1 MEEMT
6 TVGIDLAKDVF
17 AICVLDARGA
27 VVERKVLRRAAFER
41 WAEALLSLSGPCVV
55 AMEACGSAHHWGRVF
70 AARGHTA
77 RLMAAEFVVPF
88 RQGGKNDGNDALAI
102 AIAARQPTM
111 RFVPVKTV
119 EQQAI
124 LAWHRMRQGWIEE
137 RTALLNRVRG
147 LLAEFGLVPGR
158 SPAVLIAAM
167 ARIVDEAAA
176 PEPMRAIVQQA
187 REQLAQL
194 DARLVACDMQ
204 IQAHARC
211 SPQAERLRALL
222 GVGPITA
229 SAVVATVPDATLFR
243 HGRLV
248 GAWLGLTPRQHSTGG
263 KTRLGASSK
272 RGDAYLRGLLVNGA
286 RSALQA
292 ALRAAPDKATR
303 LQLWMVGLARRCGY
317 QKALVAGLSNAANK
331 HARMIWAML
340 ARDER
345 YDPEAWRRHARTQP
359 SDATGMPMPSAVGMS

>member
-1 MEEMT
+1 
-6 TVGIDLAKDVF
+6 
-17 AICVLDARGA
+17 
-27 VVERKVLRRAAFER
+27 
-41 WAEALLSLSGPCVV
+41 
-55 AMEACGSAHHWGRVF
+55 
-70 AARGHTA
+70 
-77 RLMAAEFVVPF
+77 MAAEFVVPL
-88 RQGGKNDGNDALAI
+88 RQGGKNDGNNALAI
-102 AIAARQPTM
+102 AIAARQPTT
-111 RFVPVKTV
+111 RLVPVKTV

-124 LAWHRMRQGWIEE
+124 LAWHRMRQGWIDE

-167 ARIVDEAAA
+167 ARIVDEEAA
-176 PEPMRAIVQQA
+176 PEPLRAIVQQA
-187 REQLAQL
+187 REPLTQL

-204 IQAHARC
+204 IQAHARHA
-211 SPQAERLRALL
+211 PQADRIRALL

-248 GAWLGLTPRQHSTGG
+248 GTWLGLTPRQHSSGG
-263 KTRLGASSK
+263 KTQLGPSSK
-272 RGDAYLRGLLVNGA
+272 RGDADLRGLLVNGA

-303 LQLWMVGLARRCGY
+303 LRLWMVGLARRCGY

-340 ARDER
+340 TRDER
-345 YDPEAWRRHARTQP
+345 YDPRSLEAACADAAIRRNRDTNAIGGRHVLTLTAFSTDTNQIASPRCTRIDASTRSDRTEEEP
-359 SDATGMPMPSAVGMS
+359 G

>member
-1 MEEMT
+1 
-6 TVGIDLAKDVF
+6 VA
-17 AICVLDARGA
+17 
-27 VVERKVLRRAAFER
+27 ERKVLRRAAFAR
-41 WAEALLSLSGPCVV
+41 WAESLPGPCVV

-70 AARGHTA
+70 AARGHPA

-88 RQGGKNDGNDALAI
+88 RKGGKNDGNDAEAI

-167 ARIVDEAAA
+167 ARLIDEADEVTA
-176 PEPMRAIVQQA
+176 PAPMRAIVQQA
-187 REQLAQL
+187 REQLHQL
-194 DARLVACDMQ
+194 DERLAACDAQ
-204 IQAHARC
+204 IQAHARQ
-211 SPQAERLRALL
+211 SPEAERLRALL

-229 SAVVATVPDATLFR
+229 SAVVATVPDARLFR
-243 HGRLV
+243 HGRLF

-263 KTRLGASSK
+263 KTRLGSSSK
-272 RGDAYLRGLLVNGA
+272 RGDAYVRGLLVNGA

-303 LQLWMVGLARRCGY
+303 LQQWMVGLASRCGY
-317 QKALVAGLSNAANK
+317 QKALVAIANK

-340 ARDER
+340 ARDEA
-345 YDPEAWRRHARTQP
+345 YDPLAWQRHPRVQTLA
-359 SDATGMPMPSAVGMS
+359 ATRPSATALGNA

>member
-1 MEEMT
+1 MDKRT
-6 TVGIDLAKDVF
+6 TVGIDLAKEVF
-17 AICVLDARGA
+17 AVCILDAQGG

-41 WAEALLSLSGPCVV
+41 WAESLSEPCTV
-55 AMEACGSAHHWGRVF
+55 AMEACGSAHHWGRFF
-70 AARGHTA
+70 AARGHAA
-77 RLMAAEFVVPF
+77 RLIAAEFVVPF

-111 RFVPVKTV
+111 RFVSVKTV
-119 EQQAI
+119 EQQTI

-167 ARIVDEAAA
+167 ARLVDEAAA
-176 PEPMRAIVQQA
+176 PDPLRAIVQQA
-187 REQLAQL
+187 REQLHQL
-194 DARLVACDMQ
+194 DERLAVCDAQ
-204 IQAHARC
+204 IQAHARQ
-211 SPQAERLRALL
+211 SPEAERIRALL

-229 SAVVATVPDATLFR
+229 SAVVATVPDAAQFR
-243 HGRLV
+243 HGRLL
-248 GAWLGLTPRQHSTGG
+248 GAWIGLAPRQHSTGG

-303 LQLWMVGLARRCGY
+303 LQQWMVGVASRRGY
-317 QKALVAGLSNAANK
+317 QKALVAIANK

-340 ARDER
+340 ARDQT
-345 YDPEAWRRHARTQP
+345 YDPQAWQRHSRGATSPTSAAREFGT
-359 SDATGMPMPSAVGMS
+359 A

>member
-1 MEEMT
+1 MLCRKQVPRLRLVIVNPETGGEVMEEIT

-77 RLMAAEFVVPF
+77 RLMAAEFVVPL

-102 AIAARQPTM
+102 AIAARQPTT
-111 RFVPVKTV
+111 RLVPVKTV

-124 LAWHRMRQGWIEE
+124 LAWHRMRRGWIDE

-167 ARIVDEAAA
+167 ARIVDEPAA

-194 DARLVACDMQ
+194 DARLAACDMQ
-204 IQAHARC
+204 IQAHARHA
-211 SPQAERLRALL
+211 PQADRIRALL
-222 GVGPITA
+222 GMGPINAKPWWPRCPMPPCSVTA
-229 SAVVATVPDATLFR
+229 ACSAPGWGSHHASTAPAARRGWGRARNGGMPTCVVC
-243 HGRLV
+243 
-248 GAWLGLTPRQHSTGG
+248 WST
-263 KTRLGASSK
+263 
-272 RGDAYLRGLLVNGA
+272 A
-286 RSALQA
+286 R
-292 ALRAAPDKATR
+292 
-303 LQLWMVGLARRCGY
+303 ARRC
-317 QKALVAGLSNAANK
+317 
-331 HARMIWAML
+331 
-340 ARDER
+340 
-345 YDPEAWRRHARTQP
+345 RRRCGPYLTRRR
-359 SDATGMPMPSAVGMS
+359 GCGC

>member
-1 MEEMT
+1 MGEVT
-6 TVGIDLAKDVF
+6 TVGIDLAKEVF

-27 VVERKVLRRAAFER
+27 VIERKVLRRVAFER
-41 WAEALLSLSGPCVV
+41 WAESLFGPCVI

-70 AARGHTA
+70 AARGHAA
-77 RLMAAEFVVPF
+77 RLIAAEFVVPF

-124 LAWHRMRQGWIEE
+124 LAWHRVRQGWIEE

-158 SPAVLIAAM
+158 SPAVLMAAM
-167 ARIVDEAAA
+167 ARLVDEAAA

-187 REQLAQL
+187 REQLCQI
-194 DARLVACDMQ
+194 DARLAACDAQ
-204 IQAHARC
+204 IQAHARH

-243 HGRLV
+243 HGRLF

-263 KTRLGASSK
+263 KTRLGASSR

-286 RSALQA
+286 RSAPQA

-303 LQLWMVGLARRCGY
+303 LQQWMVGLAHRCGY
-317 QKALVAGLSNAANK
+317 QKALVAIANK

-340 ARDER
+340 ARDET
-345 YDPEAWRRHARTQP
+345 YDPQAWQRHAR
-359 SDATGMPMPSAVGMS
+359 ARPSAVTAAPAGALGMT

>member
-1 MEEMT
+1 MDKRT

-17 AICVLDARGA
+17 AICVLDAHGA
-27 VVERKVLRRAAFER
+27 VLDRKVLRRAAFER
-41 WAEALLSLSGPCVV
+41 WAESLSEPCTV
-55 AMEACGSAHHWGRVF
+55 AMEACGSAHHWGRFF

-77 RLMAAEFVVPF
+77 RLLAAEFVVPF
-88 RQGGKNDGNDALAI
+88 
-102 AIAARQPTM
+102 
-111 RFVPVKTV
+111 
-119 EQQAI
+119 

-243 HGRLV
+243 HGRLF

-317 QKALVAGLSNAANK
+317 QKALVAIANK

>member
-1 MEEMT
+1 MQEVS

-17 AICVLDARGA
+17 AVCVLDARGA
-27 VVERKVLRRAAFER
+27 VLERKVLRRAAFER
-41 WAEALLSLSGPCVV
+41 WAESLPGPCVV
-55 AMEACGSAHHWGRVF
+55 AMEACGSAHHWGRFF

-77 RLMAAEFVVPF
+77 RLIAAEFVVPF
-88 RQGGKNDGNDALAI
+88 RKGGKNDGSDAEAI

-124 LAWHRMRQGWIEE
+124 FAWHRMRQGWIEE

-167 ARIVDEAAA
+167 ARLVDAGMA
-176 PEPMRAIVQQA
+176 PAPMRAIVQQA
-187 REQLAQL
+187 RATGP
-194 DARLVACDMQ
+194 ARRTAGGLRCADC
-204 IQAHARC
+204 ATHARH
-211 SPQAERLRALL
+211 SPQAERIRALL

-229 SAVVATVPDATLFR
+229 SAVVATVPDARLFR
-243 HGRLV
+243 HGRLF

-263 KTRLGASSK
+263 KTRLEASSK

-286 RSALQA
+286 RSALQV

-303 LQLWMVGLARRCGY
+303 LQQCKRP
-317 QKALVAGLSNAANK
+317 ANP
-331 HARMIWAML
+331 
-340 ARDER
+340 
-345 YDPEAWRRHARTQP
+345 Y
-359 SDATGMPMPSAVGMS
+359 